1 MSTLWRINVYVTLFF
16 AAVISICLVVLLRQ
30 AAADVQRELGAAQV
44 LVDYLAEAAPNDPER
59 FVRLEGYLRH
69 VRLELLAEGESSR
82 LSAAAQNH
90 DRLTRWLYP
99 QPAPIHRIELDDG
112 RALLLAIDPE
122 DEVEE
127 AQDSIVQLLGV
138 FALALIMTL
147 LTIRWAVRRGLLVL
161 DDVLLALQQVGEGQL
176 AVRLQ
181 TYPLLEAERLAE
193 QFNKMASALQST
205 QAENVQLTRALLNLQ
220 DTERSRLGQTLH
232 DDLGQYVAG
241 MRAQIKLLQVVREQP
256 QTVLSVAQVLEE
268 HGRQLQTGFRCL
280 VRDLYPAMLDH
291 LSVAEMLDNLQ
302 EHWQQSHGGLC
313 RLHILGAIPLLSVA
327 QKNQLYRFLQEAL
340 TNVSRHAQAT
350 EVQIWLQYKDHA
362 LRIVLRDNGRGAA
375 VQRQGLGLRSMAERA
390 RTLGAQLQIQ
400 ARLSRGWSIY
410 LYLPLT
416 GENNE
421 NIIG

>member
-1 MSTLWRINVYVTLFF
+1 MSTLWRINVYVTFFF
-16 AAVISICLVVLLRQ
+16 AAVVSVCLVVLLRQ
-30 AAADVQRELGAAQV
+30 AEADVQRELGAAQV
-44 LVDYLAEAAPNDPER
+44 LVDYLAEAAPHDPER

-69 VRLELLAEGESSR
+69 VRLELVEAGESSS
-82 LSAAAQNH
+82 LSAAQSH
-90 DRLTRWLYP
+90 DRLTRFLYP
-99 QPAPIHRIELDDG
+99 QPAPLHRIALADG
-112 RALLLAIDPE
+112 RALLLAIDPQ

-138 FALALIMTL
+138 FALALLLTL

-161 DDVLLALQQVGEGQL
+161 DDLLLALQQIGEGQL

-181 TYPLLEAERLAE
+181 SYALLEAEQLAE
-193 QFNKMASALQST
+193 QFNTMAAALQSA
-205 QAENVQLTRALLNLQ
+205 QAENSQLTRALLNLQ

-268 HGRQLQTGFRCL
+268 HGQQLQTGFRCL

-291 LSVAEMLDNLQ
+291 LSVAQMLEQLQ
-302 EHWQQSHGGLC
+302 EHWQQSHGGQC
-313 RLHILGAIPLLSVA
+313 RLHVFNALPLLTVA

-350 EVQIWLQYKDHA
+350 EVQIWLQYKAGA
-362 LRIVLRDNGRGAA
+362 LRLLLRDNGSGCAA
-375 VQRQGLGLRSMAERA
+375 PHQGLGLRSMAERA
-390 RTLGAQLQIQ
+390 RTLAAQLYIQ
-400 ARLSRGWSIY
+400 ARSKRGWSIY
-410 LYLPLT
+410 LYLPMV
-416 GENNE
+416 GA
-421 NIIG
+421 

>member
-16 AAVISICLVVLLRQ
+16 AAVVSVCLVVLLRQ
-30 AAADVQRELGAAQV
+30 AEADVQRELGAAQV

-69 VRLELLAEGESSR
+69 VRLELVAAGESSTLR
-82 LSAAAQNH
+82 ATHAH
-90 DRLTRWLYP
+90 DRLTRFLYP
-99 QPAPIHRIELDDG
+99 QPAPLHRINLADG
-112 RALLLAIDPE
+112 RALLLAIDPQ

-161 DDVLLALQQVGEGQL
+161 DDVLSALQQIGEGQL

-181 TYPLLEAERLAE
+181 TYPLREAEQLAE
-193 QFNKMASALQST
+193 QFNKMAAALQST
-205 QAENVQLTRALLNLQ
+205 QAENIQLTSALLNLQ

-241 MRAQIKLLQVVREQP
+241 MRAQIKLLQVVYEQP

-268 HGRQLQTGFRCL
+268 HGQQLQTGFRCL

-291 LSVAEMLDNLQ
+291 LSAAQMLYHLQ
-302 EHWQQSHGGLC
+302 EHWQKSHGGYC
-313 RLHILGAIPLLSVA
+313 RLNILNKLPVLTVA

-340 TNVSRHAQAT
+340 TNVSRHAQAA
-350 EVQIWLQYKDHA
+350 EVQIWLQYKAGA
-362 LRIVLRDNGRGAA
+362 LRLLLRDNGRGCAA
-375 VQRQGLGLRSMAERA
+375 PQPGLGLRSMAERA
-390 RTLGAQLQIQ
+390 RTLDAQLHIQ
-400 ARLSRGWSIY
+400 ARSTRGWSVY
-410 LYLPLT
+410 LYLPIV
-416 GENNE
+416 GE
-421 NIIG
+421 

>member
-16 AAVISICLVVLLRQ
+16 AAVVSVCLVVLLRQ
-30 AAADVQRELGAAQV
+30 AEADVQRELGAAQV

-69 VRLELLAEGESSR
+69 VRLELVAAGESSTLR
-82 LSAAAQNH
+82 ATHAH
-90 DRLTRWLYP
+90 DRLTRFLYP
-99 QPAPIHRIELDDG
+99 QPAPLHRINLADG
-112 RALLLAIDPE
+112 RALLLAIDPQ

-161 DDVLLALQQVGEGQL
+161 DDVLSALQQIGEGQL

-181 TYPLLEAERLAE
+181 TYPLREAEQLAE
-193 QFNKMASALQST
+193 QFNKMAAALQST
-205 QAENVQLTRALLNLQ
+205 QAENIQLTSALLNLQ
-220 DTERSRLGQTLH
+220 DTERNRLGQTLH

-268 HGRQLQTGFRCL
+268 HGQQLQTGFRCL

-291 LSVAEMLDNLQ
+291 LSAAQMLYHLQ
-302 EHWQQSHGGLC
+302 EHWQKSHGGYC
-313 RLHILGAIPLLSVA
+313 RLHILNKLPVLTVA

-350 EVQIWLQYKDHA
+350 EVQIWMQYKA
-362 LRIVLRDNGRGAA
+362 GAVRLLLRDNGSGCA
-375 VQRQGLGLRSMAERA
+375 VPHQGLGLRSMAERA
-390 RTLGAQLQIQ
+390 RTLAAQLHIQ
-400 ARLSRGWSIY
+400 ARSKRGWSIY
-410 LYLPLT
+410 LYLPMV
-416 GENNE
+416 GE
-421 NIIG
+421 

>member
-16 AAVISICLVVLLRQ
+16 AAVVSVCLVVLLRQ
-30 AAADVQRELGAAQV
+30 AEADVQRELGAAQV

-69 VRLELLAEGESSR
+69 VRLELVAAGESST
-82 LSAAAQNH
+82 LNATQTH
-90 DRLTRWLYP
+90 DRLTQFLYP
-99 QPAPIHRIELDDG
+99 QPAPLHRIALPDG
-112 RALLLAIDPE
+112 RALLLAIDPQ

-138 FALALIMTL
+138 FALALIMSL
-147 LTIRWAVRRGLLVL
+147 QAIRWAVRRGLLVL
-161 DDVLLALQQVGEGQL
+161 DDVLLALQQIGEGQL

-181 TYPLLEAERLAE
+181 TYPLREAEQLAE
-193 QFNKMASALQST
+193 QFNKMAAALQSA
-205 QAENVQLTRALLNLQ
+205 QAENSQLTRALLNLQ

-268 HGRQLQTGFRCL
+268 HGQQLQTGFRCL

-291 LSVAEMLDNLQ
+291 LSVAQMLEHLQ
-302 EHWQQSHGGLC
+302 EHWQQSHGGQC
-313 RLHILGAIPLLSVA
+313 RLHVFNTLPLLTVA

-350 EVQIWLQYKDHA
+350 EVQIWMQYKA
-362 LRIVLRDNGRGAA
+362 GAVRLLLRDNGSGCA
-375 VQRQGLGLRSMAERA
+375 VPHQGLGLRSMAERA
-390 RTLGAQLQIQ
+390 RTLAAQLHIQ
-400 ARLSRGWSIY
+400 ARSKRGWSIY
-410 LYLPLT
+410 LYLPMV
-416 GENNE
+416 GE
-421 NIIG
+421 

>member
-16 AAVISICLVVLLRQ
+16 AAVVSVCLVVLLRQ
-30 AAADVQRELGAAQV
+30 AEADVQRELGAAQV

-69 VRLELLAEGESSR
+69 VRLELVAAGESST
-82 LSAAAQNH
+82 LSATQTH
-90 DRLTRWLYP
+90 DRLTQFLYP
-99 QPAPIHRIELDDG
+99 QPAPLHRIALSDG
-112 RALLLAIDPE
+112 RTLLLAIDPQ

-138 FALALIMTL
+138 FALALIMSL
-147 LTIRWAVRRGLLVL
+147 LAIRWAVRRGLLVL
-161 DDVLLALQQVGEGQL
+161 DDVLLALQQIGEGQL

-181 TYPLLEAERLAE
+181 TYPLREAEQLAE
-193 QFNKMASALQST
+193 QFNKMAAALQSA
-205 QAENVQLTRALLNLQ
+205 QAENSQLTRALLNLQ

-268 HGRQLQTGFRCL
+268 HGQQLQTGFRCL

-291 LSVAEMLDNLQ
+291 LSVAQMLEHLQ
-302 EHWQQSHGGLC
+302 EHWQQSHGGQC
-313 RLHILGAIPLLSVA
+313 RLHVFNTLPLLTVA

-350 EVQIWLQYKDHA
+350 EVQIWMQYKA
-362 LRIVLRDNGRGAA
+362 GAVRLLLRDNGSGCA
-375 VQRQGLGLRSMAERA
+375 VPHQGLGLRSMAERA
-390 RTLGAQLQIQ
+390 RTLAAQLHIQ
-400 ARLSRGWSIY
+400 ARSKRGWSIY
-410 LYLPLT
+410 LYLPMV
-416 GENNE
+416 GE
-421 NIIG
+421 

>member
-1 MSTLWRINVYVTLFF
+1 MSALWRINVYVTLFF
-16 AAVISICLVVLLRQ
+16 AAVVSVCLAVLLRQ
-30 AAADVQRELGAAQV
+30 AEADVQRELDAAQV
-44 LVDYLAEAAPNDPER
+44 LVDYLAEAAPHDPER

-69 VRLELLAEGESSR
+69 VRLELVAAGESSS
-82 LSAAAQNH
+82 LSAAQTH
-90 DRLTRWLYP
+90 DRLTQLLYP
-99 QPAPIHRIELDDG
+99 QPAPLHRIELADG
-112 RALLLAIDPE
+112 RTLLLAIDPQ

-138 FALALIMTL
+138 FALALLLTL

-161 DDVLLALQQVGEGQL
+161 DDVLLALQSIGEGQL

-181 TYPLLEAERLAE
+181 TYPVLEAERLAE
-193 QFNKMASALQST
+193 QFNKMATALEST
-205 QAENVQLTRALLNLQ
+205 QAENIQLTRALLNLQ

-241 MRAQIKLLQVVREQP
+241 MRAQIKLLQVMREQP
-256 QTVLSVAQVLEE
+256 NTVLTVAQVLEE

-291 LSVAEMLDNLQ
+291 LGVVEMLGTLQ
-302 EHWQQSHGGLC
+302 EHWQKSHGSRC
-313 RLHILGAIPLLSVA
+313 RLHILSVAPDLTVA

-350 EVQIWLQYKDHA
+350 QVHIWLQYKEGA
-362 LRIVLRDNGRGAA
+362 LRLLLTDNGIGSV
-375 VQRQGLGLRSMAERA
+375 VQNQGLGLRSMAERA
-390 RTLGAQLQIQ
+390 RTLSAQLHIQ
-400 ARLSRGWSIY
+400 ARLRRGWSIY
-410 LYLPLT
+410 LYLPLA
-416 GENNE
+416 GESNE

>member
-16 AAVISICLVVLLRQ
+16 AAVVSVCLVVLLRQ
-30 AAADVQRELGAAQV
+30 AEADVQRELGAAQV

-69 VRLELLAEGESSR
+69 VRLELVATGESST
-82 LSAAAQNH
+82 LSATQTH
-90 DRLTRWLYP
+90 DRLTQFLYP
-99 QPAPIHRIELDDG
+99 QPAPLHRIALPDG
-112 RALLLAIDPE
+112 RALLLAIDPQ

-138 FALALIMTL
+138 FALALIMSL
-147 LTIRWAVRRGLLVL
+147 LAIRWAVRRGLLVL
-161 DDVLLALQQVGEGQL
+161 DDVLLALQQIGEGQL

-181 TYPLLEAERLAE
+181 TYPLREAEQLAE
-193 QFNKMASALQST
+193 QFNKMAAALQSA
-205 QAENVQLTRALLNLQ
+205 QAENSQLTRALLNLQ

-268 HGRQLQTGFRCL
+268 HGQQLQTGFRCL

-291 LSVAEMLDNLQ
+291 LSVAQMLEHLQ
-302 EHWQQSHGGLC
+302 EHWQQSHGGQC
-313 RLHILGAIPLLSVA
+313 RLHIFNALPLLTVA

-350 EVQIWLQYKDHA
+350 EVQIWMQFKAGAVRL
-362 LRIVLRDNGRGAA
+362 LLRDNGSGCA
-375 VQRQGLGLRSMAERA
+375 VPHQGLGLRSMAERA
-390 RTLGAQLQIQ
+390 RSLAAQLHIQ
-400 ARLSRGWSIY
+400 ARSTRGWSIY
-410 LYLPLT
+410 LYLPMA
-416 GENNE
+416 GE
-421 NIIG
+421 

>member
-16 AAVISICLVVLLRQ
+16 AAVVSVCLVVLLRQ
-30 AAADVQRELGAAQV
+30 AEADVQRELGAAQV

-69 VRLELLAEGESSR
+69 VRLELVAAGESST
-82 LSAAAQNH
+82 LSATQTH
-90 DRLTRWLYP
+90 DRLTRFLYP
-99 QPAPIHRIELDDG
+99 QPAPLHRINLADG
-112 RALLLAIDPE
+112 RALLLAIDPQ

-161 DDVLLALQQVGEGQL
+161 DDVLSALQQIGEGQL

-181 TYPLLEAERLAE
+181 TYPLREAEQLAE
-193 QFNKMASALQST
+193 QFNKMAAALQSA
-205 QAENVQLTRALLNLQ
+205 QAENSQLTRALLNLQ

-268 HGRQLQTGFRCL
+268 HGQQLQTGFRCL

-291 LSVAEMLDNLQ
+291 LSVAQMLEHLQ
-302 EHWQQSHGGLC
+302 EHWQQSHGGQC
-313 RLHILGAIPLLSVA
+313 RLHIFNALPLLTVA

-350 EVQIWLQYKDHA
+350 EVQIWMQYKA
-362 LRIVLRDNGRGAA
+362 GAVRVLLRDNGSGCA
-375 VQRQGLGLRSMAERA
+375 VPHQGLGLRSMAERA
-390 RTLGAQLQIQ
+390 RTLAAQLHIQ
-400 ARLSRGWSIY
+400 ARSKRGWSIY
-410 LYLPLT
+410 LYLPMV
-416 GENNE
+416 GE
-421 NIIG
+421 